1 MCRTFFLQLTTPA
14 NCVTY
19 IQDTFKGQETLLRF
33 LLYICYFYFSSYGSM
48 FFQFILV
55 FFFLLL
61 LEQKTCFFS
70 DHTLTHVKHYNNYNN
85 SNLRTS
91 YPFTKFFLP
100 LFYSFILRLYNKLS
114 CLFSAATFY
123 PHSQVSQFMVEF

>member
-55 FFFLLL
+55 FFFCCQWNKKRVSFLTTHLHML
-61 LEQKTCFFS
+61 NITTITITAIYEQVILS
-70 DHTLTHVKHYNNYNN
+70 Q
-85 SNLRTS
+85 S
-91 YPFTKFFLP
+91 FFLP
-100 LFYSFILRLYNKLS
+100 LFFSFILRLYNKLS

-123 PHSQVSQFMVEF
+123 PHSQISQFMVEF